1 VPEFR
6 KQKLGFCR
14 HPGSGAQPTD
24 SKRHAVDRAR
34 TNAEDIVGHRLSVF
48 DVASDGSRFRISV
61 VCPYGRRVSVSLPK
75 SLRLVYPTPTDQAI
89 SRWSIAIVTL
99 VTSDGFEVMKGF
111 AMLPTRSSAGLSTS
125 NYRRSIER

>member
-6 KQKLGFCR
+6 KQKPGICH

-24 SKRHAVDRAR
+24 SKRHVVDRAR
-34 TNAEDIVGHRLSVF
+34 ATAEDIIGHRLSVF
-48 DVASDGSRFRISV
+48 DVAITQALRAQHGNE
-61 VCPYGRRVSVSLPK
+61 
-75 SLRLVYPTPTDQAI
+75 SLRLVYPPPTDQAI

-99 VTSDGFEVMKGF
+99 VTSYGFEVMKGF